1 MEDEQK
7 IQKIVHYHFNAP
19 IGQYIEHVDNN
30 YYGKENDNQ
39 QNMFPQL
46 PSQERMKKA
55 IMETMSQGLWWSS
68 RSWAVVYRV
77 YQMKGYMH
85 SFAHFAREVKDWEI
99 DTGYECNYDA
109 IQKPIST
116 GVYSG
121 MPDKWEENGAQK
133 QAVKLASSHWKYWII
148 SQKSLKSQKRYHK
161 VYGSVLKV
169 LKIVLKVLIIILS
182 SDINCRGFFLSV
194 PSHSES

>member
-1 MEDEQK
+1 MENEQK
-7 IQKIVHYHFNAP
+7 IQKTVHYHFNAP
-19 IGQYIEHVDNN
+19 IGQYIEHVENN
-30 YYGKENDNQ
+30 YFGNEPIDQ
-39 QNMFPQL
+39 QKAFPQL
-46 PSQERMKKA
+46 PSEEQMKQAVTK
-55 IMETMSQGLWWSS
+55 TMLQGLWWSS

-133 QAVKLASSHWKYWII
+133 QAVKLASSLLEILDNQSEESKI
-148 SQKSLKSQKRYHK
+148 SK
-161 VYGSVLKV
+161 
-169 LKIVLKVLIIILS
+169 KIS
-182 SDINCRGFFLSV
+182 
-194 PSHSES
+194 

>member
-1 MEDEQK
+1 MKDEQK

-19 IGQYIEHVDNN
+19 IGQYIEHIENN
-30 YYGKENDNQ
+30 YAGNAPIDQ
-39 QNMFPQL
+39 QKMFPQL

-133 QAVKLASSHWKYWII
+133 QAVKLASSLLEILDNQSEESKI
-148 SQKSLKSQKRYHK
+148 SKRI
-161 VYGSVLKV
+161 S
-169 LKIVLKVLIIILS
+169 
-182 SDINCRGFFLSV
+182 
-194 PSHSES
+194 

>member
-1 MEDEQK
+1 MENEQK
-7 IQKIVHYHFNAP
+7 IQKTVHYHFNAP
-19 IGQYIEHVDNN
+19 IGQYIEHVENN
-30 YYGKENDNQ
+30 YFGNDPIDQ
-39 QNMFPQL
+39 QKAFPQL
-46 PSQERMKKA
+46 PSEEQMKQAVTK
-55 IMETMSQGLWWSS
+55 TMSQGLWWSS

-133 QAVKLASSHWKYWII
+133 QAVKLASSLLEILDNQSEESKI
-148 SQKSLKSQKRYHK
+148 SKRI
-161 VYGSVLKV
+161 S
-169 LKIVLKVLIIILS
+169 
-182 SDINCRGFFLSV
+182 
-194 PSHSES
+194 